1 MTAPV
6 DPAGAAGERATRA
19 LVSLAWVTTQLAAS
33 RNADTGIERIL
44 ANIRKTLV
52 ADEVAVWTYGPDGLR
67 RSWGDGIT
75 RTPEGEVQAG
85 LVVAEAGGD
94 AAGQGS
100 SEAARVTVI
109 PILRGDRRV
118 GALVVR
124 LARALDTEERLLTS
138 ALTSLLALELT
149 HAERSR
155 QLEVEVASRTDEIE
169 RGRRFTEKVLDSLP
183 LGLYVVD
190 REYRIQG
197 WNGRPETG
205 MEGILRADAIGRTVF
220 EVLTHEPAGEL
231 RREFE
236 QVFATGRILEY
247 RREREF
253 HGERRTYRVFRFPM
267 RLGDGPVT
275 HVITIGEDVTD
286 WAEAQ
291 QRYAQAE
298 KLAAIGQLVAGV
310 MHEINNPLAT
320 IAACAESLGYRLED
334 LRDGG
339 APVAAETIEYLDI
352 IDNEIQRSKRI
363 VDGLLDFSRPKQAHR
378 ERVNVNEVVE
388 QTLFLL
394 QHHVRFRRLTVRTL
408 LDPMVGRVPQA
419 NQERL
424 VQVLMALLINAA
436 DAMTN
441 RGTVEISTSPVQTP
455 APGVAITITDEGKGI
470 PRSELDRIFEPFYT
484 TKPPGEGTGL
494 GLSICYA
501 IVQEHGGQ
509 LTVESVEGRGSTFTV
524 TLPVV
529 EA

>member
-1 MTAPV
+1 MTAALPPI
-6 DPAGAAGERATRA
+6 DGDRATRA
-19 LVSLAWVTTQLAAS
+19 LGALAWATTQLAAS
-33 RNADTGIERIL
+33 RSADAGIEQIL
-44 ANIRKTLV
+44 ANVRQTLA
-52 ADEVAVWTYGPDGLR
+52 ADEVAVWVEAPTGLQR
-67 RSWGDGIT
+67 AWGAGVMRSAE
-75 RTPEGEVQAG
+75 PEVLAALAQGETAVQSRPA
-85 LVVAEAGGD
+85 VPMA
-94 AAGQGS
+94 
-100 SEAARVTVI
+100 I
-109 PILRGDRRV
+109 PILRGERRV
-118 GALVVR
+118 GALVLR
-124 LARALDTEERLLTS
+124 LARALDAAERLLAT

-190 REYRIQG
+190 RDLRIQG
-197 WNGRPETG
+197 WNGRRETG
-205 MEGILRADAIGRTVF
+205 MEGILRTDAIGRTVF
-220 EVLTHEPAGEL
+220 EVLAEEPAVEL
-231 RREFE
+231 RRELA
-236 QVFATGRILEY
+236 QVFTTGRIVEY
-247 RREREF
+247 RRERTVD
-253 HGERRTYRVFRFPM
+253 GERRIFRVFRFPM
-267 RLGDGPVT
+267 RLADGPVT
-275 HVITIGEDVTD
+275 HVITIGEDITD

-291 QRYAQAE
+291 QRVAQSE

-334 LRDGG
+334 LRRDG
-339 APVAAETIEYLDI
+339 AVVAAETLEYLDI
-352 IDNEIQRSKRI
+352 IDNEVQRSKRI
-363 VDGLLDFSRPKQAHR
+363 VDGLLDFSRPAPARR

-394 QHHVRFRRLTVRTL
+394 QHHGRFRRLAVRTR
-408 LDPMVGRVPQA
+408 LDPAVGRVPDA

-436 DAMTN
+436 DAMAGH
-441 RGTVEISTSPVQTP
+441 GTVEIATAPLAGRTP
-455 APGVAITITDEGKGI
+455 AVTIAIRDEGKGI

-501 IVQEHGGQ
+501 IVQEHGGH
-509 LTVESVEGRGSTFTV
+509 LTVESVEGQGSTFTV

-529 EA
+529 DA

>member
-1 MTAPV
+1 MTAPS
-6 DPAGAAGERATRA
+6 DIGGGSGERATRA
-19 LVSLAWVTTQLAAS
+19 LVSLAWATTQLAAS
-33 RNADTGIERIL
+33 RSTDAGIERIL
-44 ANIRKTLV
+44 ANVRKTLL
-52 ADEVAVWTYGPDGLR
+52 ADEVAVWTHGPEGLR
-67 RSWGDGIT
+67 RSWGDGVM
-75 RTPEGEVQAG
+75 RTPEDEVRAG
-85 LVVAEAGGD
+85 LAEVDAGPERG
-94 AAGQGS
+94 AAPSAG
-100 SEAARVTVI
+100 VTVI

-124 LARALDTEERLLTS
+124 VPRGLDTEERLLTS

-190 REYRIQG
+190 RDFRIQG
-197 WNGRPETG
+197 WNGRRETG

-220 EVLTHEPAGEL
+220 EVLAHEPEAEL

-247 RREREF
+247 RRERELY
-253 HGERRTYRVFRFPM
+253 GERRAFRVSRFPM

-320 IAACAESLGYRLED
+320 IAACAESLGYRLGD
-334 LRDGG
+334 LRDAG
-339 APVAAETIEYLDI
+339 APVASETLEYLDI
-352 IDNEIQRSKRI
+352 IDNEVQRSKRI
-363 VDGLLDFSRPKQAHR
+363 VDGLLDFSRPKQTR
-378 ERVNVNEVVE
+378 LERVNVNEVVE

-394 QHHVRFRRLTVRTL
+394 QHHVRFRKLTVRTL
-408 LDPMVGRVPQA
+408 LDPLVGRVPQA
-419 NQERL
+419 DQERL

-436 DAMTN
+436 DAMVQL
-441 RGTVEISTSPVQTP
+441 GTVAIAAFPVRMPEP
-455 APGVAITITDEGKGI
+455 AVAITITDEGKGI

-501 IVQEHGGQ
+501 IVQEHGGH

-529 EA
+529 DA